1 VVAIYEMY
9 LVERAG
15 VAAAAE
21 CDFVFVNL
29 FHPPVGAPM
38 RYATAHQLL
47 ATLSARAGLDRGI
60 TPHMFRHGTGRALVD
75 SGAGIAVI
83 REILH
88 HARFQSTEVYARP
101 GDERVRRAINGL
113 PPLPR
118 PNPDGGR

>member
-1 VVAIYEMY
+1 MY

-38 RYATAHQLL
+38 RYATAHQLV
-47 ATLSARAGLDRGI
+47 ATLSARAGLNRGI
-60 TPHMFRHGTGRALVD
+60 IPHMFRHGTGRALVD